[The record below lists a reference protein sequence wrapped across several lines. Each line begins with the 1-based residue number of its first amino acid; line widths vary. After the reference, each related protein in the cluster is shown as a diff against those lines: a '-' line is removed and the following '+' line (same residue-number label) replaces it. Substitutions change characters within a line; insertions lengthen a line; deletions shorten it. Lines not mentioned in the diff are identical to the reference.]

1 MSATTSF
8 FDSISCKKRS
18 FIVLFGYVKLN
29 NWLHFICKLSKE
41 QVKGKPQIKK
51 DRGKNEEIKK
61 KIIYV
66 TADFSRNNY
75 SSYSVLLAK

>member
-1 MSATTSF
+1 MKTA
-8 FDSISCKKRS
+8 D
-18 FIVLFGYVKLN
+18 
-29 NWLHFICKLSKE
+29 
-41 QVKGKPQIKK
+41 KK